1 MSLCTLHAHAF
12 GSLGF
17 VYSLSGLCD
26 SCLCKNELSMPNMM
40 TLLLEQISSNSCNL
54 ASSRG
59 YMFRSLGPLF
69 VEIKTR
75 IFIRRLLYKGSES
88 AQAVAGLSTTV
99 QDLVG

>member
-12 GSLGF
+12 GSLGV

-59 YMFRSLGPLF
+59 YMFRSLGPLC

-75 IFIRRLLYKGSES
+75 ILIRLLYKGSES

-99 QDLVG
+99 QDVVG